1 MAKAQ
6 KFGTFGGVFV
16 PSILTILGVIMYLRL
31 GWVVGEAGLVGTIL
45 IILLAHVV
53 SVCTG
58 LSVSSVA
65 TDQKVKAG
73 GVYYMLSRS
82 LGLPIGGSIGVALYV
97 ATALSIAMYVVG
109 FSESFNSFIGV
120 TDLETPK
127 EAQIRNL
134 RITGSITLLVITTI
148 ALISTSLAIKTQ
160 YYILAAIGISLVS
173 IFAGGFF
180 MDHGLDAKAVKLFP
194 GKESA
199 SLETI
204 FAIFFPAVTGF
215 TAGVAMSGD
224 LKDPKKSI
232 PVGTMLA
239 IGVGLVV
246 YIILAVFLSVK
257 IDSAALSED
266 YNILSKISLFAA
278 YGSPFVLAGIWGAT
292 LSSAL
297 GGILGGPRILQAMS
311 IDKVTPKL
319 FGTGV
324 GKSNEPRNA
333 LILTFFIAEAGILIG
348 QLDLIAPIVSMFY
361 LSAYG
366 FINLSST
373 LESWSGSN
381 FRPTFK
387 IPKLVSIIGAVAIFS
402 IMFKLDLVSMMA
414 SFIAMGL
421 IFILLTRRQINLGYG
436 DVWQGVWSE
445 VIRTALFRVNKKTI
459 DKRSWRPNILLFSGG
474 TEKRPQLI
482 EYGKKIV
489 GRLGLLSNF
498 DLIENPGLRLQFSKR
513 QQVVE
518 PNEITKGLFSR
529 RYQCKDLYTGIES
542 IAETYGF
549 SGIEPNTILMG
560 WARYSPKPERFASLI
575 DKFIQLDYNLLFMD
589 YDRQAGFGE
598 RMVIDVWWNGTGNN
612 IAFPLTV
619 NRFLLTTDDWYK
631 ARIRIFIYADLYLA
645 DHAKIQYRM
654 DQVLEDLKVNAEIN
668 LVDTGTDIRQLNEII
683 KSSSATTDLIYLDL
697 PPMDEENNLKF
708 FKDTDTLCKEIGTVI
723 LYTASSHFQEI
734 DIDLQA
740 RAAQQSTAVDNQRQ
754 RMEDALLMQ
763 RRIELPEQKQAAAL
777 FENLNDAST
786 DIIRAFY
793 HDIAEPLISH
803 YFVLLTK
810 MKSALKEH
818 FGAEEKPHNDPA
830 KSNGDI
836 HAKTSFNTG
845 FFARLDE
852 ILRHHVDNDLEAKIN
867 LLLKSAGRIDEKYHE
882 FVKTASRKTIVPFDK
897 KEAKKDLKAFS
908 WLQRLKSKVSG
919 KPLKFKLNN
928 QQLAS
933 WVILQKGK
941 ENFIEHMAQLNSI
954 GIQFNRDLHNTFS
967 ELVKQDY
974 ERAPESD
981 PQTQQK
987 QAKDTWKGKLNEVE
1001 ERLKTEV
1008 HKSKVTLFTGN
1019 TSTVQRTIYD
1029 LLGLKINAI
1038 FKAELKSKKSLKTI
1052 SESLKDAIGTTT
1064 QNLQMAMA
1072 NTILDMKLLSFQNE
1086 LLHRIDLFKPRDKD
1100 IANSISQNIRLKL
1113 RQFEKIKADMDH
1125 LKATKG
1131 LVALE
1136 EGNAFYYKES
1146 FDKFQELLKSSLED
1160 LPDQYTIADPRSL
1173 LNGNME
1179 EVDVVSISPVKTVEY
1194 IIAENLVKPL
1204 TIKTDRL
1211 QMVVEKTN
1219 HVATDVSRAV
1229 EFTVENYK
1237 SEVLADQNE
1246 QRKNELINT
1255 IDEETERLKAQEE
1268 DLGKAVNGYKQDI
1281 EETRKL
1287 IISKLDGYAVI
1298 KSALDLNYILRE
1310 QKKQQAIGKF
1320 ASFRKSLK
1328 NKFQDAA
1335 TNLYY
1340 RKSEGILA
1348 AKRIQDE
1355 KNKHVSTE
1363 DFLKLVTHVSP
1374 KKSLMEKLPLYYN
1387 QLFLHGQMIDPELGF
1402 LRKSD
1407 KYLMDEAIN
1416 LYKSVRSGGILI
1428 TGAPA
1433 SGKSLLSR
1441 MMAQNYFGPEN
1452 MHVVDPPHEGA
1463 TSPKTFDQAIK
1474 KSMKY
1479 YGDFNTIFERIKK
1492 DTVIVFNDVELWWER
1507 SDHGYSVIDRIREI
1521 VDSYSHKCL
1530 FVFNMNVD
1538 CFEFIHEVTGF
1549 GDSFIKV
1556 IKIEPYN
1563 TEQIKEI
1570 ILKRHRSSRLKF
1582 SLSNVSEDKLGNLEM
1597 ARLFSQIFDIS
1608 KGNIGAALQTWIT
1621 SIDEI
1626 ADNGEMRI
1634 KLTKNPPVECL
1645 NELDADKTIILAQLL
1660 LHKSL
1665 SAARLKAIIKMDE
1678 HKVQN
1683 EINLLKR
1690 AGLVEESAA
1699 LLSIN
1704 RYVLPH
1710 LREALKEDHIL

>member
-31 GWVVGEAGLVGTIL
+31 GWVVGEAGLVGAIL

-120 TDLETPK
+120 TGVDTTHAE
-127 EAQIRNL
+127 QIRNL
-134 RITGSITLLVITTI
+134 RITGSITLVAITTI

-160 YYILAAIGISLVS
+160 YYILAAIGLSLVS

-180 MDHGLDAKAVKLFP
+180 LDHGFEAKTTKLFP
-194 GKESA
+194 GEGSP

-246 YIILAVFLSVK
+246 YILLAIFLSAN
-257 IDSAALSED
+257 IDSEAMSQD
-266 YNILSKISLFAA
+266 YNILSKISLFSA
-278 YGSPFVLAGIWGAT
+278 YGSPLVLAGIWGAT

-311 IDKVTPKL
+311 IDKVTPKP
-319 FGTGV
+319 FATGV

-348 QLDLIAPIVSMFY
+348 ELDLIAPIVSMFY
-361 LSAYG
+361 LTAYG

-387 IPKLVSIIGAVAIFS
+387 IPKLVSIIGAVATFS
-402 IMFKLDLVSMMA
+402 IMFKLDLVSMIA

-421 IFILLTRRQINLGYG
+421 IFLLLTRRQINLGYG

-445 VIRTALFRVNKKTI
+445 VIRTALFRVNQKAI

-482 EYGKKIV
+482 EYGRKIV

-498 DLIENPGLRLQFSKR
+498 DLIENPGLKLQFSKPE
-513 QQVVE
+513 QVVE
-518 PNEITKGLFSR
+518 PNENTKGLFSR
-529 RYQCKDLYTGIES
+529 RYQCKDLYSGIES

-560 WARYSPKPERFASLI
+560 WARYSPKPEKFASLI
-575 DKFIQLDYNLLFMD
+575 EKFQQLDYNLLIMD
-589 YDRQAGFGE
+589 YDKQAGFGE
-598 RMVIDVWWNGTGNN
+598 RLVIDVWWNGTGNN
-612 IAFPLTV
+612 IAFSLTV

-631 ARIRIFIYADLYLA
+631 ARIRIFVYADLYLA
-645 DHAKIQYRM
+645 DHAKIQFRM
-654 DQVLEDLKVNAEIN
+654 DQLLEEIKVNAEIN
-668 LVDTGTDIRQLNEII
+668 LVDTGTDVRSLNEII
-683 KSSSATTDLIYLDL
+683 KSSSAGADLIYLDL
-697 PPMDEENNLKF
+697 PSMHQENTLKF
-708 FKDTDTLCKEIGTVI
+708 FEDTNALCKEIGTVI
-723 LYTASSHFQEI
+723 LYLASSHFQEI
-734 DIDLQA
+734 DIDLKE
-740 RAAQQSTAVDNQRQ
+740 RASQQNTALDDRQLRKEEALMTQRTV
-754 RMEDALLMQ
+754 
-763 RRIELPEQKQAAAL
+763 ELPEQKEAAEL
-777 FENLNDAST
+777 FEKLNNTSNEIIST
-786 DIIRAFY
+786 FY
-793 HDIAEPLISH
+793 TEVIAPLTSQ
-803 YFVLLTK
+803 YFHLLAQ
-810 MKSALKEH
+810 MKSRFREH
-818 FGAEEKPHNDPA
+818 FDAQKKLSGSSKV
-830 KSNGDI
+830 NGDI
-836 HAKTSFNTG
+836 TKKTPLNVR
-845 FFARLDE
+845 FFAILDE
-852 ILRHHVDNDLEAKIN
+852 ILKHNFDSNLESKIDV
-867 LLLKSAGRIDEKYHE
+867 LLKSVVKIDEKYND
-882 FVKTASRKTIVPFDK
+882 FIKTISKKTIVPFDK
-897 KEAKKDLKAFS
+897 KDALNDLKAFS
-908 WLQRLKSKVSG
+908 FPQRLKSKLSK
-919 KPLKFKLNN
+919 KPLKYKLNN

-941 ENFIEHMAQLNSI
+941 ESLVDHLVTLNRL
-954 GIQFNRDLHNTFS
+954 GIQFNHDLRNAIS
-967 ELVKQDY
+967 ELIKQDTKHNG
-974 ERAPESD
+974 A
-981 PQTQQK
+981 
-987 QAKDTWKGKLNEVE
+987 TWNEKLQIIE
-1001 ERLKTEV
+1001 ERLKAEV
-1008 HKSKVTLFTGN
+1008 HKNKIALYVNN
-1019 TSTVQRTIYD
+1019 TSTVQKTIYD
-1029 LLGLKINAI
+1029 LQGLKINHI
-1038 FKAELKSKKSLKTI
+1038 FKAELKTKKLLKLNN
-1052 SESLKDAIGTTT
+1052 ESLTDTLGTTT
-1064 QNLQMAMA
+1064 HNLQMAMA
-1072 NTILDMKLLSFQNE
+1072 NTMLDMKLLSFQNE
-1086 LLHRIDLFKPRDKD
+1086 LLHQMDLFKPSDND
-1100 IANSISQNIRLKL
+1100 IANSISHSINLKL
-1113 RQFEKIKADMDH
+1113 RQFEKIKADMANN
-1125 LKATKG
+1125 KETKE

-1136 EGNAFYYKES
+1136 EGNTFYYKEN
-1146 FDKFQELLKSSLED
+1146 FDKFQDLLKSALHD
-1160 LPDQYTIADPRSL
+1160 LPDQYTIADPKNL
-1173 LNGNME
+1173 MNGNME
-1179 EVDVVSISPVKTVEY
+1179 EVNVVSISPVKTVEY
-1194 IIAENLVKPL
+1194 IMSENLIKPL
-1204 TIKTDRL
+1204 AIKTDKL

-1219 HVATDVSRAV
+1219 HVESDVSRAV

-1237 SEVLADQNE
+1237 SEVLSDHNDA
-1246 QRKNELINT
+1246 RKNELINT
-1255 IDEETERLKAQEE
+1255 IAEEAERLKVQEQ
-1268 DLGKAVNGYKQDI
+1268 DLGSAIENYKKDI
-1281 EETRKL
+1281 DEARKL
-1287 IISKLDGYAVI
+1287 ILGKLDGYAVI

-1310 QKKQQAIGKF
+1310 QRKQQAIGKF
-1320 ASFRKSLK
+1320 ASFRKSMK
-1328 NKFQDAA
+1328 NKLQDAI

-1348 AKRIQDE
+1348 AKKIQAQKDTI
-1355 KNKHVSTE
+1355 VSTE
-1363 DFLKLVTHVSP
+1363 DFLQLITQVSP
-1374 KKSLMEKLPLYYN
+1374 KKHLMERLPLYYN
-1387 QLFLHGQMIDPELGF
+1387 QLFLHGEMIDYELCH

-1407 KYLMDEAIN
+1407 RQVMKEAID
-1416 LYKSVRSGGILI
+1416 LYKTVRSGGILM
-1428 TGAPA
+1428 TGAPG

-1441 MMAQNYFGPEN
+1441 MMAHEYFDQEN
-1452 MHVVDPPHEGA
+1452 IYIVDPPHEGSISA
-1463 TSPKTFDQAIK
+1463 RTFDQAIK

-1479 YGDFNTIFERIKK
+1479 YGDFSTIFERINKE
-1492 DTVIVFNDVELWWER
+1492 TVIVFNDLELWWQR
-1507 SDHGYSVIDRIREI
+1507 SDLGYGVIERVMEI
-1521 VDSYSHKCL
+1521 VDSYSTKCL
-1530 FVFNMNVD
+1530 FLFNMNID
-1538 CFEFIHEVTGF
+1538 CFEFINELYAF
-1549 GDSFIKV
+1549 GDTFIKV
-1556 IKIEPYN
+1556 IRIEPYN
-1563 TEQIKEI
+1563 TEQIKKI

-1597 ARLFSQIFDIS
+1597 ARLFSQIFNIS

-1621 SIDEI
+1621 SIDQIAEDGEI
-1626 ADNGEMRI
+1626 RM
-1634 KLTKNPPVECL
+1634 KLLKNPSVDCL
-1645 NELDADKTIILAQLL
+1645 NELDADKTIILAQIL

-1665 SAARLKAIIKMDE
+1665 SVDRLKEIIKMDE
-1678 HKVQN
+1678 KKVRT

-1690 AGLVEESAA
+1690 AGLVGESAS

-1704 RYVLPH
+1704 RYVLHH